1 MEYCGGGDLSNFIR
15 SRKTLTEVEVK
26 YFLQQLGTTYAFIFS
41 AFSFG
46 RDVCLLGSFN
56 LWVIQVVIS
65 TKAVVM
71 DKAKYDHQLYLG
83 LL

>member
-1 MEYCGGGDLSNFIR
+1 MHL
-15 SRKTLTEVEVK
+15 
-26 YFLQQLGTTYAFIFS
+26 FLVHLVVLEEM
-41 AFSFG
+41 
-46 RDVCLLGSFN
+46 VCLLGSFN

-65 TKAVVM
+65 TKAIVM